1 MPSLNDK
8 TYAMI
13 GVGVIALIVVLVK
26 WAIEYTLKKVE
37 RKLDERD
44 REREEDALLSMKG
57 QQIICDCL
65 HEIIYCQVNGTHNG
79 GLEQVSKELEEYRAE
94 NRNITLKKAAKYNL
108 QR

>member
-1 MPSLNDK
+1 MPEISDK
-8 TYAMI
+8 AYMMI
-13 GVGVIALIVVLVK
+13 GVCVVAVLVIIIK
-26 WAIEYTLKKVE
+26 WSIEYTLKKVE

-79 GLEQVSKELEEYRAE
+79 GLETVSRDLEEYRTE